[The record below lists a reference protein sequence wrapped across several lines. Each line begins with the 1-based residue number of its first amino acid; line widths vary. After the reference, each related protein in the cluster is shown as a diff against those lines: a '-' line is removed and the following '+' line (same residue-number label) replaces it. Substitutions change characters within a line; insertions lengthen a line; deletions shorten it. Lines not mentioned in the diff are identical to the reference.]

1 MDFDRRILPFYMTA
15 SNDILLARDDSAL
28 QDLEYFQKMY
38 PMAVQKYCERVSS
51 MLDKMDYEGSMIYD
65 EYPDKMGLERL
76 AGTMYD
82 MLRQEAERNDSED
95 IDTELTKMLIYVL
108 LSNEIY
114 RRRHKNRRSYY
125 NFWN

>member
-1 MDFDRRILPFYMTA
+1 MDFNRRILPFYMTA
-15 SNDILLARDDSAL
+15 SNDILMARDDTAV
-28 QDLEYFQKMY
+28 QDLEYFQKLY
-38 PMAVQKYCERVSS
+38 PMMVQKYRARVSS

-65 EYPDKMGLERL
+65 EYPDKIGIERL
-76 AGTMYD
+76 AKAMYD
-82 MLRQEAERNDSED
+82 MLRQEEEKEGKED
-95 IDTELTKMLIYVL
+95 IDSELTQMLIYVL

>member
-1 MDFDRRILPFYMTA
+1 MDFNRRILPFYMTA
-15 SNDILLARDDSAL
+15 SNDILMARDDTAV
-28 QDLEYFQKMY
+28 QDLEYFQKLY
-38 PMAVQKYCERVSS
+38 PMMVQKYRERVSS

-65 EYPDKMGLERL
+65 EYPDKIGIERL
-76 AGTMYD
+76 AKAMYD
-82 MLRQEAERNDSED
+82 MLRQEEEKEGKED
-95 IDTELTKMLIYVL
+95 IDSELTQMLIYVL

>member
-1 MDFDRRILPFYMTA
+1 MDFNRRILPFYMTA
-15 SNDILLARDDSAL
+15 SNDILMARDDTAV
-28 QDLEYFQKMY
+28 QDLEYFQKLY
-38 PMAVQKYCERVSS
+38 PMMIQKYRERVSS

-65 EYPDKMGLERL
+65 EYPDKIGIERL
-76 AGTMYD
+76 AKAMYD
-82 MLRQEAERNDSED
+82 MLRQEEEKEGKED
-95 IDTELTKMLIYVL
+95 IDSELTQMLIYVL